1 MFGSALLYLGVIV
14 AVAGSVLVIRPIHRL
29 RFRTRTQGAIVLAAG
44 VLLVVI
50 AVMLPARESRVA
62 RVESKLDA
70 IIPVWQFDESHSLRI
85 AAPPE
90 KVFGA
95 IRAVRADEIAL
106 FRALTWI
113 RRGGR
118 ELPESIL
125 NAGDRDPILD
135 VATRSG
141 FVLLADDPPREIV
154 IGAVVVKPPGR
165 HGKLSADVFRRQ
177 LPPGFALGI
186 MNFRVRPDGKGG
198 SLVST
203 ETRVF
208 ANDAGSRRRF
218 RVYWR
223 VIYPGS
229 ALIRRMW
236 LRAIG
241 KRATA

>member
-1 MFGSALLYLGVIV
+1 MLPSVVLYLGLIV
-14 AVAGSVLVIRPIHRL
+14 AFAGIVPVIRPIQRL
-29 RFRTRTQGAIVLAAG
+29 GIHTRSQGAIVLAAG
-44 VLLVVI
+44 MMLVVI

-62 RVESKLDA
+62 RAESKLDA
-70 IIPVWQFDESHSLRI
+70 IIPVWQFDEFHSLHI

-90 KVFGA
+90 KVFAA

-125 NAGDRDPILD
+125 NAGDRHPILD

-141 FVLLADDPPREIV
+141 FVLLADDAPREIV
-154 IGAVVVKPPGR
+154 IGAVVAKPPGR

-208 ANDAGSRRRF
+208 ANDAVSRRRF

-223 VIYPGS
+223 LIYPGS
-229 ALIRRMW
+229 AIIRRMW
-236 LRAIG
+236 LRAIER
-241 KRATA
+241 RATA